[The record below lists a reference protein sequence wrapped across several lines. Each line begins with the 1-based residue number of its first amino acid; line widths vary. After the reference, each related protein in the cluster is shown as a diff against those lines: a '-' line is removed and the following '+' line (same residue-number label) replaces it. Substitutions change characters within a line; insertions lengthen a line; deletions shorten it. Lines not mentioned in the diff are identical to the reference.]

1 MMQNRTYVFNKKVVA
16 RLDKKIAVYRK
27 KKSDG
32 PREES
37 ITEELEEEPITEDSK
52 RGAITE
58 DHKEDP
64 ITEKSKEGPITEK
77 PEEKTITEDPK
88 DDATLSLTVLKR
100 NPSLRTLRSYRPLI
114 TFARQKNSFD
124 FLVHGI

>member
-1 MMQNRTYVFNKKVVA
+1 MFLIKKAVA
-16 RLDKKIAVYRK
+16 RLDKKIAAYRK

-37 ITEELEEEPITEDSK
+37 ITEEPEEEPITEDSK

-64 ITEKSKEGPITEK
+64 ITEK

-88 DDATLSLTVLKR
+88 DDSTLSLTVLKR